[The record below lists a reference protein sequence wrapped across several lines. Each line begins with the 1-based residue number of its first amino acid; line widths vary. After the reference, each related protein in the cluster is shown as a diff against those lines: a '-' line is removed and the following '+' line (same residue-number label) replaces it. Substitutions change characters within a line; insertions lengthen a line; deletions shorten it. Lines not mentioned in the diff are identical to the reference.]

1 MDLPVIIVLMT
12 MVGLV
17 FMGVYVLTMKHKSIM
32 TYLIA
37 FSILQIIIWDFAVIM
52 AGFSENLQMVLFWDN
67 LTYLGSSFVAVSLA
81 FIAIA
86 FGSNGT
92 GLTKKHFLL
101 YIIPVLT
108 QIILWTN
115 DYHHL
120 FYVYFNPLTRE
131 LIPGLYF
138 YVHAIYS
145 YLTMFY
151 GFLALSYY
159 AVRNSG
165 IFSVQTVLIM
175 IGSFIPAVVNVC
187 YTLGVPGFNLYST
200 PTAFGMLLIF
210 YILGIMRYDLLKISP
225 IAVQTV
231 MNRISDSFLVCDY
244 KYNILVYNQT
254 FSDNFNYIGP
264 LRSGE
269 NLIKILENSK
279 ATFLDARFL
288 TDNIDKA
295 ISERTIIIKDVQIE
309 MGGGVKYFNIEF
321 TPIVQRNTCNT
332 VILLFKDVTQHIL
345 DLEEIR
351 NNQAILLERAR
362 LASLGQLI
370 GGIAHNLK
378 TPIMSVSGGIDQI
391 KYLVDEYK
399 NSIGDS
405 EVTDEDHLEIA
416 FEMNQWL
423 DKMKSHMSYMSD
435 IISTVKD
442 QASKFN
448 TRATSWFTLDEMLKR
463 VKILMQHELVRSNC
477 TLVREILVSP
487 ATRIGGDI
495 NSLVQI
501 LDNIIVN
508 SIQAYDG
515 KSGKI
520 TLTVTGDEKNLLFCV
535 SDNGKGISPTVKDR
549 LFKEMITTK
558 GKHGT
563 GLGLYMSYSTIKGVF
578 RGDMWYDSEP
588 GKGTRFYVQLPVYN
602 EQIIEEQ

>member
-17 FMGVYVLTMKHKSIM
+17 FMGVYVLAMKNKSIM

-37 FSILQIIIWDFAVIM
+37 LSIIQIITWDFAVIM
-52 AGFSENLQMVLFWDN
+52 SGFSDSFQTVLFWDKV
-67 LTYLGSSFVAVSLA
+67 TYLGSSFIAVMLVL
-81 FIAIA
+81 IAIA
-86 FGSNGT
+86 FGSNGV
-92 GLTKKHFLL
+92 GFKKKHLL
-101 YIIPVLT
+101 LFVIPVLT

-115 DYHHL
+115 DHHHL

-131 LIPGLYF
+131 FTPGLYF

-145 YLTMFY
+145 YLAMSY
-151 GFLALSYY
+151 GYLALCYY
-159 AVRNSG
+159 AVRNNG
-165 IFSVQTVLIM
+165 IFSAQTVLII
-175 IGSFIPAVVNVC
+175 IGSFIPAVVNIC
-187 YTLGVPGFNLYST
+187 YTFGVPGFDTYST
-200 PTAFGMLLIF
+200 PTAFGILLIF
-210 YILGIMRYDLLKISP
+210 YILGILRYDFLKISP
-225 IAVQTV
+225 VAMQTV
-231 MNRISDSFLVCDY
+231 INRISDSFLVCDN

-254 FSDNFNYIGP
+254 FADNFEYIGH
-264 LRSGE
+264 LRSGG
-269 NLIKILENSK
+269 NLLKLLEDSK
-279 ATFLDARFL
+279 APFLDAEFI
-288 TDNIDKA
+288 TGNIDKA
-295 ISERTIIIKDVQIE
+295 ICERIIITKDVQID
-309 MGGGVKYFNIEF
+309 MPGGKKYFNIEF
-321 TPIVQRNTCNT
+321 TPIIQRNKCNT
-332 VILLFKDVTQHIL
+332 VILLFKDITQHIL

-378 TPIMSVSGGIDQI
+378 TPIMSVSGGIDQL
-391 KYLVDEYK
+391 KYLADEYK

-405 EVTDEDHLEIA
+405 EVTDNDHREIA
-416 FEMNQWL
+416 DEMNHWL
-423 DKMKSHMSYMSD
+423 DKMKTHMSYMSD
-435 IISTVKD
+435 IITTVKD

-448 TRATSWFTLDEMLKR
+448 TQAISWFTLDEMLKR
-463 VKILMQHELVRSNC
+463 VKILMQHELVKSNC
-477 TLVREILVSP
+477 TLVREILISP
-487 ATRIGGDI
+487 TTRIGGDI

-520 TLTVTGDEKNLLFCV
+520 TLTVTGDDKNLLFCIAD
-535 SDNGKGISPTVKDR
+535 SGKGIPNSVRDR

-578 RGDMWYDSEP
+578 RGDMWFDSEP
-588 GKGTRFYVQLPVYN
+588 GKGTRFYIQLPIYN
-602 EQIIEEQ
+602 EQMKEEQ